1 MNKSTCDVCAPLKQ
15 GWLADEGTIPAG
27 VRHAQDST
35 VRLAS
40 WAADA
45 RAFRI
50 CSHCGTA
57 WDLQLP
63 REGYWE
69 AIDLPAAVRS
79 LLGEG
84 SPRRASRLF
93 TGADLQA
100 RWNARLSPQARG
112 AHSLASVPQGVAP
125 PGEAA
130 AAKLQGE
137 LLVLQD
143 QAPGRVGIAH
153 PTR

>member
-1 MNKSTCDVCAPLKQ
+1 MRRSSKA
-15 GWLADEGTIPAG
+15 GWPTKALFLPAFATPRTARCGSPVGRLTRVLFASAVIAARPGTFTSCRARVTGKPSICLLPYAHCW
-27 VRHAQDST
+27 VRA
-35 VRLAS
+35 RPG
-40 WAADA
+40 A
-45 RAFRI
+45 RAAF
-50 CSHCGTA
+50 
-57 WDLQLP
+57 
-63 REGYWE
+63 
-69 AIDLPAAVRS
+69 S
-79 LLGEG
+79 L
-84 SPRRASRLF
+84 
-93 TGADLQA
+93 GADLQA